1 MPLPIDNPTYTFDK
15 PGIYCIRV
23 YGTVDV
29 SWSERLA
36 GMNITTKNKSDE
48 GPVTTLVGMV
58 PDQAALAGVLETLY
72 EGHFTLRSVEML

>member
-1 MPLPIDNPTYTFDK
+1 MPPSTDDQKYTFDK

-23 YGTVDV
+23 YGTIDA

-36 GMNITTKNKSDE
+36 GMHITTRNRGGE
-48 GPVTTLVGMV
+48 GPVTTLVGTV

-72 EGHFTLRSVEML
+72 EAHFTLVSVEML